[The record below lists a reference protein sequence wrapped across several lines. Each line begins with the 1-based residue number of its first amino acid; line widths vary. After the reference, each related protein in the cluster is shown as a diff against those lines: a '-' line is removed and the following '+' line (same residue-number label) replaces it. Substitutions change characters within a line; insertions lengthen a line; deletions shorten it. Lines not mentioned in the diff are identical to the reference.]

1 MKLLNLSK
9 SLLLAASLVIFN
21 PSYADQSASA
31 TTLNINNASLE
42 QLANI
47 KGIGSKKAQAI
58 IDFRNENGD
67 FANLEDLTKVK
78 GIGNKFIEKNRSSLT
93 TGNSE

>member
-9 SLLLAASLVIFN
+9 SLLLAASLILFN
-21 PSYADQSASA
+21 PSYAEQP
-31 TTLNINNASLE
+31 TTTININNATIE
-42 QLANI
+42 QLVSI

-67 FANLEDLTKVK
+67 FVNLEDLTKVK

-93 TGNSE
+93 TSASE